1 MALNDLDFELSGT
14 QYHIVK
20 LNPFAGFKLL
30 EKIRR
35 EASGVLR
42 NHDIAALLGKDMRD
56 TDDLVVIGSELI
68 TALLEFDPPFIEE
81 IMNALFEHVTFANDA
96 AVTPQKLRGG
106 EELAFREPT
115 DPYEVLARC
124 LIVNFGSS
132 FASRVQRFLQDLSVS
147 LPSSLS

>member
-56 TDDLVVIGSELI
+56 TDDLVVIGSELS
-68 TALLEFDPPFIEE
+68 LL
-81 IMNALFEHVTFANDA
+81 
-96 AVTPQKLRGG
+96 
-106 EELAFREPT
+106 
-115 DPYEVLARC
+115 YW
-124 LIVNFGSS
+124 SS
-132 FASRVQRFLQDLSVS
+132 IRRLSKKS
-147 LPSSLS
+147 